1 MKKSIIVLIVIV
13 FIVSIAFGCKKTDEA
28 GLSGKLAEEGT
39 GSYKEE
45 ELPDSVPWQDA
56 EYYIGNTI
64 TVYGPVVDTKH
75 FGSEGEGKTFL
86 YIGKAYPEPKAL
98 TIWIDDLDREK
109 FSQDPKAYYYGKNI
123 SVTGL
128 ILDSNGS
135 PYIEVTDP
143 TQITGGQ
150 ETAEIAPEKEILI
163 IPWIEAGNYIGKI
176 VTVYGPVV
184 ATYYDETTDDKTTFI
199 NIGKD
204 YPDPDG
210 FSVWIDN
217 MNRTNFSEAPE
228 IYYYEKSISATGL
241 IVEIDGIAHMEV
253 TDPGQIMVLEEA
265 GEAVVQEETPEET
278 AEEPVEE
285 NEVVEQG
292 SMAPTIILEVIEG
305 PAFSQLG
312 DNTCYYRVKAYAAGD
327 PSPTISFNKDDSMGS
342 LGKDIA
348 QVNLHN
354 KGESFT
360 LEATATNSQ
369 GSASASITLIHTCQD
384 HIPILVKNDTGG
396 NLSLSISGP
405 GSYSF
410 SIPSGQQTIYVIPGT
425 YNYTAR
431 GCGGAVLSG
440 TYDLSKAGDEWRF
453 WCQ

>member
-1 MKKSIIVLIVIV
+1 MKKVIIVLIVIF
-13 FIVSIAFGCKKTDEA
+13 FIASFSFGCKKSVE
-28 GLSGKLAEEGT
+28 LEPSGKLAEAGT
-39 GSYKEE
+39 EAYQEE
-45 ELPDSVPWQDA
+45 ELPDSAPWQDA
-56 EYYIGNTI
+56 EYYIGKTI

-75 FGSEGEGKTFL
+75 FGAEGEGTTFL
-86 YIGKAYPEPKAL
+86 FIGKVYPEPKAF
-98 TIWIDDLDREK
+98 TIWIDDLDRGK
-109 FSQDPKAYYYGKNI
+109 FSQDPKTYYYGKSI

-128 ILDSNGS
+128 ILESNGS

-143 TQITGGQ
+143 NQINGGEEIA
-150 ETAEIAPEKEILI
+150 ETAPEEEILS
-163 IPWIEAGNYIGKI
+163 IPWIEVKNYIGEI

-184 ATYYDETTDDKTTFI
+184 ATYYDETTDDRTTFI

-204 YPDPDG
+204 YPDPEG
-210 FSVWIDN
+210 FSVWIDGI
-217 MNRTNFSEAPE
+217 NRTNFSEAPE

-241 IVEIDGIAHMEV
+241 VVEIDGIAHMEI
-253 TDPGQIMVLEEA
+253 TDPEQIIVLEE
-265 GEAVVQEETPEET
+265 PED
-278 AEEPVEE
+278 
-285 NEVVEQG
+285 EVVEQAEEEIVEEEVKEEPVKEDLI
-292 SMAPTIILEVIEG
+292 APTLRLEIIEG

-312 DNTCYYRVKAYAAGD
+312 DNTCYYRIKAYTTGN
-327 PSPTISFNKDDSMGS
+327 PSPAISFNKDDSMGS
-342 LGKDIA
+342 LGKDIT
-348 QVNLHN
+348 QINLHN

-369 GSASASITLIHTCQD
+369 GTASASITLTHTCQD

-410 SIPSGQQTIYVIPGT
+410 NIPPGQQTVYVIAGT
-425 YNYTAR
+425 YNYTAK